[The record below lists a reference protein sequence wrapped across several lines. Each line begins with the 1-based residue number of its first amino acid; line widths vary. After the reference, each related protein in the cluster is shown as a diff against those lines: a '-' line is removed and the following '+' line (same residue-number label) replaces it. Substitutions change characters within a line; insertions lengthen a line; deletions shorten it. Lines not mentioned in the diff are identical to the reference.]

1 MQFSEDDLRK
11 ALRRQDPGPAFTQRV
26 MARVRQEQE
35 AKAAAS
41 RQKKQRSPWLWLTL
55 GWLTARPALT
65 GAVAALVLAIALGLG
80 YGEYRHVQ
88 QVKEAQRMAELKS
101 GKEAEQ
107 KVMLALRITNV
118 KLNQVFKQV
127 NEPAAPENR
136 QEQKIRRQSL

>member
-41 RQKKQRSPWLWLTL
+41 RQKKQRSPWLRWLTV
-55 GWLTARPALT
+55 RPALT
-65 GAVAALVLAIALGLG
+65 GAVAALALAIGLGLG

-127 NEPAAPENR
+127 NEPAAAETR
-136 QEQKIRRQSL
+136 QEPKIRRQSL

>member
-41 RQKKQRSPWLWLTL
+41 RQKTQRSPWLR
-55 GWLTARPALT
+55 WLTARPALT
-65 GAVAALVLAIALGLG
+65 GAVATLALAIGLGLG

-88 QVKEAQRMAELKS
+88 QAKEAQRLAELKS

>member
-41 RQKKQRSPWLWLTL
+41 RQKKQRSPWL

-65 GAVAALVLAIALGLG
+65 GAVAALALAIGLGLG

-88 QVKEAQRMAELKS
+88 QEKEAQRLAELKS

-136 QEQKIRRQSL
+136 QEPKIRRQSL